1 MTIRSRVALL
11 VAGLAMTSV
20 MTSVAAHAQSTSP
33 LIGTWDIEYQRG
45 QRIENGEV
53 TAVMG
58 KGVIIIAQS
67 GDSLLA
73 TFKQPPRPDG
83 TPVPDAIIGGRDSNG
98 SAVFVQKLSAQMN
111 MNGDVRTVE
120 GKATWTL
127 QATGDTMSGSV
138 IRDIP
143 MMPVAAEP
151 SPVKGTRAKS

>member
-1 MTIRSRVALL
+1 MTVRSRVALF
-11 VAGLAMTSV
+11 VAGLAVTSV
-20 MTSVAAHAQSTSP
+20 MTSTAAHAQSTAP

-58 KGVIIIAQS
+58 KAVMLIAPS

-73 TFKQPPRPDG
+73 TLKQSPRPDG
-83 TPVPDAIIGGRDSNG
+83 TPVPDAIIGGRVSNG

-111 MNGDVRTVE
+111 MNGDVRTVD

-127 QATGDTMSGSV
+127 QATGDTLSGSV
-138 IRDIP
+138 LREIP